1 MSNIIKFILMALAWI
16 VFFLGTFYGCIK
28 EEYCPADEGAAI
40 TAPAPAPVTDDY
52 SIVSSYGSND
62 VLTGSLW
69 QAELDAL
76 YTKFQEDPTQ
86 ALEVT
91 GRYYEGEA
99 APAGFDNM
107 GFYRADQIKQLLV
120 ARGIPADNIRTL
132 SRLVSGA
139 TPAADARFAAGNF
152 GWGTMIVEGEAE
164 KPELVEVSDTE
175 IKIRFP
181 FNQSTK
187 TLGKEVEDY
196 LQTLAE
202 RVKTS
207 RETITIVG
215 HTDNVDTDA
224 FNLRLGQQRADFVKA
239 RLRSYGVDEALISTS
254 SQGESQ
260 PEASN
265 ETIDGR
271 KLNRRAVVTLNKA
284 Q

>member
-1 MSNIIKFILMALAWI
+1 MSNLIKFILMALAWGL
-16 VFFLGTFYGCIK
+16 FFLMTFYGCIK
-28 EEYCPADEGAAI
+28 EEYCPADDGAAI

-52 SIVSSYGSND
+52 SIVSSLGSND

-76 YTKFQEDPTQ
+76 YAKFQQDPNQ

-99 APAGFDNM
+99 APEGFENM
-107 GFYRADQIKQLLV
+107 GFYRADEIKQLLV
-120 ARGIPADNIRTL
+120 AKGIPEGNIRML
-132 SRLVSGA
+132 SRLISGA
-139 TPAADARFAAGNF
+139 KPAADARFAAGNF
-152 GWGTMIVEGEAE
+152 GWGTMVVEGEAD
-164 KPELVEVSDTE
+164 KPELVEVSNTE

-181 FNQSTK
+181 FDKSTK

-196 LQTLAE
+196 LETLAE

-207 RETITIVG
+207 GETITIVG

-224 FNLRLGQQRADFVKA
+224 YNQRLGQQRADFVKA
-239 RLRSYGVDEALISTS
+239 RLRSYGVDAGLVSTS
-254 SQGESQ
+254 SRGESE
-260 PEASN
+260 PESSN
-265 ETIDGR
+265 ATAAGR

>member
-16 VFFLGTFYGCIK
+16 VFFLMTFYGCIK
-28 EEYCPADEGAAI
+28 EEYCPADDGAAI
-40 TAPAPAPVTDDY
+40 TAPAPAPVTDNY
-52 SIVSSYGSND
+52 SIVSSLGSND

-76 YTKFQEDPTQ
+76 YAKFQEDPNQ

-91 GRYYEGEA
+91 GRYYEGET

-120 ARGIPADNIRTL
+120 ARGIPAGNIRAL

-139 TPAADARFAAGNF
+139 KPAGDATFAAVNF
-152 GWGTMIVEGEAE
+152 GWGTMVTEGEPD
-164 KPELVEVSDTE
+164 KPELVEVSSTE

-181 FNQSTK
+181 FSKATK
-187 TLGKEVEDY
+187 TLGTEVENY
-196 LQTLAE
+196 LKTLAE

-207 RETITIVG
+207 GETISIVG
-215 HTDNVDTDA
+215 HTDDVDSDA
-224 FNLRLGQQRADFVKA
+224 FNMVLGQQRADFVKA
-239 RLRSYGVDEALISTS
+239 RLRSYGVNASLVSTS
-254 SQGESQ
+254 SKGESQ

-265 ETIDGR
+265 ATAAGR